1 MNLSQL
7 EYFDAVVRLG
17 GVRRAAST
25 LHVTPQAVSVA
36 IKKLESE
43 LGIELI
49 DRAGREI
56 VPTSEGREF
65 ACRAQDVL
73 NQIDGLRH
81 FAKQDVRGVSP
92 DGHFRLYVP
101 CLHGRGELFSD
112 DCYDKFVEKHS
123 EIHLDVWHQP
133 GAACFESLM
142 MGISDAAVSFEEPRD
157 DSLNYKIL
165 GEKSLKVLAYSEQTP
180 LSRSIRIEDLFDD
193 RVAVPINLG
202 PCLTALSKCPETQL
216 HDLKFRDVDY
226 SNLEQCRFLNSGGRI
241 LAFSSSQI
249 CKENPLI
256 SECDISA
263 SKDLYLSVYFCFR
276 KNEWTERHR
285 TVFWHLMKSLHDIDR
300 AS

>member
-7 EYFDAVVRLG
+7 EYLDAVVRLG
-17 GVRRAAST
+17 GVRRAASS
-25 LHVTPQAVSVA
+25 LHITPQAVSLA

-43 LGIELI
+43 LGVKLI
-49 DRAGREI
+49 DRVGREI

-65 ACRAQDVL
+65 ARRARGVL

-81 FAKQDVRGVSP
+81 FANQDARGVSP

-112 DCYDKFVEKHS
+112 DCYDKFVEDHS

-133 GAACFESLM
+133 SAACFESLM

-157 DSLNYKIL
+157 DSLNYKNL

-180 LSRSIRIEDLFDD
+180 LSRSIRIEDLFDG

-241 LAFSSSQI
+241 LAFSGSQI
-249 CKENPLI
+249 CKESPLI
-256 SECDISA
+256 SERDISA
-263 SKDLYLSVYFCFR
+263 SKDLYLPVYFCFR

-285 TVFWHLMKSLHDIDR
+285 TVFWHLVKSLYDIK
-300 AS
+300 

>member
-7 EYFDAVVRLG
+7 EYLDAVVRLG
-17 GVRRAAST
+17 GVRRAAAA

-43 LGIELI
+43 LDVELI

-65 ACRAQDVL
+65 ARRAQDVL

-81 FAKQDVRGVSP
+81 FANQDARGVSP

-112 DCYDKFVEKHS
+112 DCYDKFVEEHP

-133 GAACFESLM
+133 SAACFESLM

-157 DSLNYKIL
+157 DSLNYKNL
-165 GEKSLKVLAYSEQTP
+165 GEKSLKVLSCSEQP
-180 LSRSIRIEDLFDD
+180 SLSRSIRIEDLFDG

-216 HDLKFRDVDY
+216 HDLKFRDVEY
-226 SNLEQCRFLNSGGRI
+226 SNLEQCRFLSSGGRI
-241 LAFSSSQI
+241 LAFSGSQI
-249 CKENPLI
+249 CAESSSIL
-256 SECDISA
+256 ELDINA
-263 SKDLYLSVYFCFR
+263 SKELYLPVYFCFR

-285 TVFWHLMKSLHDIDR
+285 TVFWHLMKTLCDIR
-300 AS
+300 